1 MTAPT
6 SLPRYRADATYLAN
20 YEAAPAEPPA
30 VEAPAVPGRW
40 TFCGMPVASPLGVPA
55 GPLLNGRW
63 VLHYAALGFDVLT
76 YKTVRS
82 VARECY
88 PLPNLVPVDVSRMHG
103 DEDWVP
109 QSRVGTGSWA
119 VSFGMP
125 SMAPDVWREDVEW
138 TRRRL
143 PRGKLLSVSVVAS
156 VQPDWTLDDLAA
168 DYAQCARWAAEAGAD
183 CVETNFSCPNVST
196 CDGQLYQQPKSAAIV
211 AERVRAA
218 IGTTPYVVKIG
229 HMGAGTVRGE
239 ASNADGTRSVPATKG
254 NAHADGTRSVRA
266 TTDEVRADETEAA
279 ALLEALA
286 PFVDALAMTNSVA
299 TRVRAPDGRFLFD
312 GQRRGICGDATREAS
327 IAQVRLFARLASE
340 RGLPTKMIAVGG
352 VSTADHVRACL
363 AAGAESVHIATA
375 AMLDPE
381 VGLKI
386 RRGLGPW
393 AKVG

>member
-1 MTAPT
+1 MTDHW
-6 SLPRYRADATYLAN
+6 SLRRYRADATYLAN
-20 YEAAPAEPPA
+20 YEAAPSDPPA
-30 VEAPAVPGRW
+30 VDVPVVPGEW
-40 TFCGMPVASPLGVPA
+40 TFCGLPVASPLGIPA

-88 PLPNLVPVDVSRMHG
+88 PLPNLVPVDVNRMHG

-109 QSRVGTGSWA
+109 QSRAGTGSWA

-125 SMAPDVWREDVEW
+125 SMAPDVWRADIEW
-138 TRRRL
+138 TKRRL

-168 DYAQCARWAAEAGAD
+168 DYAQCAKWAVDAGAD

-196 CDGQLYQQPKSAAIV
+196 CDGQLYQQPEAAGMV

-229 HMGAGTVRGE
+229 HTSDAAEG
-239 ASNADGTRSVPATKG
+239 
-254 NAHADGTRSVRA
+254 
-266 TTDEVRADETEAA
+266 A
-279 ALLEALA
+279 ALLAA
-286 PFVDALAMTNSVA
+286 FAGHANALAMTNSVA
-299 TRVRAPDGRFLFD
+299 TRVRGPDGRFLFD

-327 IAQVRLFARLASE
+327 IAQVRLFAQLASE

-381 VGLKI
+381 VALKI
-386 RRGLGPW
+386 RCSLGHQ
-393 AKVG
+393 ANLG